1 MKSIVYPAVI
11 LAVSVLVTA
20 FNIPKAGNE
29 KQAHSYVAHY
39 ENVLGTSMEL
49 KVSALSEKQ
58 AAIAEKAALAE
69 IDRLSKI
76 LSGYDAN
83 SEFSKWFS
91 TINQPVHVSKDLFTV
106 LSLFDQWHQQTN
118 GALDASAELISK
130 IWKQAAANQ
139 QLPSQQILN
148 NAVAQVQQK
157 HWILDEANQTA
168 THLTTTPLK
177 LNSFAKSYIIQ
188 SSVNAAKSAAK
199 INGLIVNIGGDMVI
213 DGNINENVWISDP
226 KANAEN
232 DAPVDQI
239 IVTDKAVA
247 SSGNYRRGELI
258 NGNWYSHIVDPR
270 TGKPSGEII
279 SSTVVAPSATDA
291 GALATAFNVLTPAEC
306 ITLAA
311 TIPGVEY
318 LLITKTGER
327 IESNGWKSLQ
337 IKHAVSTTVLTENQ
351 KDWKNEL
358 LITLNLA
365 QQQGFAKR
373 PFVAV
378 WVEDKDG
385 NTVRNIALW
394 YNKPRWLHD
403 LRAWYRKNNDAF
415 ATDMNVF
422 YSVTG
427 ATRSAGKY
435 TLKWD
440 GKDDKGKVLKPGTY
454 TIYFEAAREHGG
466 YDLLH
471 QEINCNESA
480 QQFTLKGE
488 AEIESVSLEYKKK

>member
-1 MKSIVYPAVI
+1 MKPIVYPAVV
-11 LAVSVLVTA
+11 LAVIIIVTA
-20 FNIPKAGNE
+20 FTIPKTGNE
-29 KQAHSYVAHY
+29 KQAHSYVSHY

-58 AAIAEKAALAE
+58 AAIAEKAALTE
-69 IDRLSKI
+69 IDRLSKV

-83 SEFSKWFS
+83 SEFSKWFN
-91 TINQPVHVSKDLFTV
+91 TNNKAVHVSKDLFTV
-106 LSLFDQWHQQTN
+106 LRLFDQWHQQTN

-139 QLPSQQILN
+139 QLPSQQQLN

-157 HWILDEANQTA
+157 HWILNEANQTA

-177 LNSFAKSYIIQ
+177 LNSFAKSFIIQ
-188 SSVNAAKSAAK
+188 SAVNAAKSAAK

-213 DGNINENVWISDP
+213 DGDIHENVWISDP
-226 KANAEN
+226 KADAEN
-232 DAPVDQI
+232 DTPIDQLQLNN
-239 IVTDKAVA
+239 KAVA
-247 SSGNYRRGELI
+247 TSGNYRRGEFI
-258 NGNWYSHIVDPR
+258 KGNWYSHIVDPR
-270 TGKPSGEII
+270 TGNPASEII
-279 SSTVVAPSATDA
+279 SATVITPSATDA
-291 GALATAFNVLTPAEC
+291 GALATAFNVLNPQEC
-306 ITLAA
+306 VALAKTVTDA
-311 TIPGVEY
+311 DY
-318 LLITKTGER
+318 LIITKDGKR
-327 IESNGWKSLQ
+327 IESKGWKTLQ
-337 IKHAVSTTVLTENQ
+337 VSNPISTNMASETQ
-351 KDWKNEL
+351 KGWKNEL
-358 LITLNLA
+358 VMSLTLP

-378 WVEDKDG
+378 WIEDKDG
-385 NTVRNIALW
+385 KTVRNIALW

-440 GKDDKGKVLKPGTY
+440 GKDDKGNVLKAGKY

-466 YDLLH
+466 YDLLR
-471 QEINCNESA
+471 QEINCNELV
-480 QQFTLKGE
+480 QQFSLKGE
-488 AEIESVSLEYKKK
+488 SEIESVLLEYKKK